1 MSKEIAIDLGTAN
14 SLVYVEGK
22 GIVIREPSVVAIKKD
37 TGKVLAVG
45 DEAKK
50 MIGRPP
56 GNIVAVKP
64 LQDGFIADFDVCA
77 TMLKYFFDKAVG
89 PTGFFSKPRVIIC
102 VPAGTTSVEERAV
115 RDAAT
120 QAGAK
125 EVHVM
130 EEPMAAAI
138 GAGLPVSEP
147 TGSMIV
153 DIGGGTTDV
162 AVISLGGVVTSQS
175 IRIGGDKMDDAIVN
189 FVRKN
194 YNLLIGERTA
204 EEIKKAIGTVHI
216 LPESEHLTYLVNGRD
231 LVSGLPRQVEVSDHE
246 IHLAFSEIIQ
256 SILDAIKSCLE
267 KTPPELAGDI
277 IQRGIVLAGGGSL
290 IRGMDQLISEETG
303 MPVIYAEDPM
313 TSIVLGAGKAL
324 ENIDLLRKVEN
335 GHKLS
340 RA

>member
-14 SLVYVEGK
+14 SLVYVQGK
-22 GIVIREPSVVAIKKD
+22 GIVIREPSVVAIEKN
-37 TGKVLAVG
+37 TGRVLAVG

-50 MIGRPP
+50 MIGRTP

-64 LQDGFIADFDVCA
+64 LKDGFIADFDVCSS
-77 TMLKYFFDKAVG
+77 MLKYFFSKALNA
-89 PTGFFSKPRVIIC
+89 TGLFSKPRVIIC

-115 RDAAT
+115 RQAAM

-125 EVHVM
+125 EVHIM

-138 GAGLPVSEP
+138 GAGLPVEEP

-162 AVISLGGVVTSQS
+162 AVISLGGIVTSQS

-189 FVRKN
+189 FVKKN

-204 EEIKKAIGTVHI
+204 EEMKMAIGTVHI
-216 LPESEHLTYLVNGRD
+216 LPESEHLSYNVNGRD
-231 LVSGLPRQVEVSDHE
+231 LMTGLPRQVEVQDHE
-246 IHLAFSEIIQ
+246 IHLAFKDIIQ

-290 IRGMDQLISEETG
+290 IRGMDVLISEETG
-303 MPVIYAEDPM
+303 MPVIHAEDPLS
-313 TSIVLGAGKAL
+313 SIVLGAGKAL
-324 ENIDLLRKVEN
+324 ENIDLLRKVES
-335 GHKLS
+335 GQKLS
-340 RA
+340 R

>member
-1 MSKEIAIDLGTAN
+1 MTKDIAIDLGTAN
-14 SLVYVEGK
+14 SLVYVQGK
-22 GIVIREPSVVAIKKD
+22 GIVIREPSVVAIEKD
-37 TGKVLAVG
+37 SGKVLAVG

-50 MIGRPP
+50 MIGRTP
-56 GNIVAVKP
+56 GNIVAIKP

-77 TMLKYFFDKAVG
+77 SMLKYFFSKAAPVG
-89 PTGFFSKPRVIIC
+89 GFFSKTRAIVC

-115 RDAAT
+115 RQAAT

-125 EVHVM
+125 EVHIM

-138 GAGLPVSEP
+138 GAGLPIADP

-162 AVISLGGVVTSQS
+162 AVISLGGIVTSQS

-189 FVRKN
+189 FVKKN

-204 EEIKKAIGTVHI
+204 EEIKMEIGSVHI
-216 LPESEHLTYLVNGRD
+216 LPEEEHLTYNVNGRD
-231 LVSGLPRQVEVSDHE
+231 LVTGLPRQVEISDDE
-246 IHLAFSEIIQ
+246 IHLAFKDIIQ
-256 SILDAIKSCLE
+256 SIMDAIKGCLE

-290 IRGMDQLISEETG
+290 IRGMDLLIAEETG
-303 MPVIYAEDPM
+303 MPVIYAEDPL
-313 TSIVLGAGKAL
+313 TSIVLGAGNAL
-324 ENIDLLRKVEN
+324 ENIDLLAKVES
-335 GHKLS
+335 GTKTS
-340 RA
+340 R

>member
-14 SLVYVEGK
+14 SLVYVQGK
-22 GIVIREPSVVAIKKD
+22 GIVIREPSVVAIQKN

-50 MIGRPP
+50 MIGRTP
-56 GNIVAVKP
+56 GNIVAIKP

-77 TMLKYFFDKAVG
+77 SMLKYFFSKAIPAG
-89 PTGFFSKPRVIIC
+89 GMFSKPKVIIC

-115 RDAAT
+115 RQAAT

-138 GAGLPVSEP
+138 GAGLPVSDP

-162 AVISLGGVVTSQS
+162 AVISLGGIVTSQS

-189 FVRKN
+189 FVKKN

-204 EEIKKAIGTVHI
+204 EEIKMAIGTVHI
-216 LPESEHLTYLVNGRD
+216 VPESEHLTYLVNGRD
-231 LVSGLPRQVEVSDHE
+231 LMTGLPRQVEVSDHE
-246 IHLAFSEIIQ
+246 IHLAFKDIIQ

-290 IRGMDQLISEETG
+290 IRGMDVLIAEETG
-303 MPVIYAEDPM
+303 MPVIYAEDPLS
-313 TSIVLGAGKAL
+313 SIVLGAGQAL
-324 ENIDLLRKVEN
+324 ENMDLLRRVEN
-335 GHKLS
+335 GQK
-340 RA
+340 RNR

>member
-14 SLVYVEGK
+14 SLVYVQGK
-22 GIVIREPSVVAIKKD
+22 GIVIREPSVVAIEKN

-50 MIGRPP
+50 MIGRTP

-64 LQDGFIADFDVCA
+64 LKDGFIADFDVCSS
-77 TMLKYFFDKAVG
+77 MLKYFFGKALNS
-89 PTGFFSKPRVIIC
+89 TGFFSKPKVIIC

-115 RDAAT
+115 RQAT
-120 QAGAK
+120 MQAGAK
-125 EVHVM
+125 EVHIM

-138 GAGLPVSEP
+138 GAGLPVADP

-162 AVISLGGVVTSQS
+162 AVISLGGIVTSQS

-189 FVRKN
+189 FVKKN

-204 EEIKKAIGTVHI
+204 EEIKMAIGTVHI
-216 LPESEHLTYLVNGRD
+216 LPESEHLTYMVNGRD
-231 LVSGLPRQVEVSDHE
+231 LMTGLPRQVEVSDHE
-246 IHLAFSEIIQ
+246 IHLAFKDIIQ

-290 IRGMDQLISEETG
+290 IRGMDLLISEETG
-303 MPVIYAEDPM
+303 MPVIYAEDPLS
-313 TSIVLGAGKAL
+313 SIVLGAGNAL

-335 GHKLS
+335 SQKIS
-340 RA
+340 R

>member
-14 SLVYVEGK
+14 SLVYVQGK
-22 GIVIREPSVVAIKKD
+22 GIVIREPSVVAIQKN

-50 MIGRPP
+50 MIGRTP
-56 GNIVAVKP
+56 GNIVAIKP

-77 TMLKYFFDKAVG
+77 SMLKYFFGKAL
-89 PTGFFSKPRVIIC
+89 PATGMFSKPRVIIC

-115 RDAAT
+115 RQAAM

-138 GAGLPVSEP
+138 GAGLPVSDP

-162 AVISLGGVVTSQS
+162 AVISLGGIVTSQS
-175 IRIGGDKMDDAIVN
+175 IRIGGDKMDDAIVS
-189 FVRKN
+189 FVKKN

-204 EEIKKAIGTVHI
+204 EEIKMAIGTVHI
-216 LPESEHLTYLVNGRD
+216 LPESEHLTYMVNGRD
-231 LVSGLPRQVEVSDHE
+231 LMTGLPRQVEVSDNE
-246 IHLAFSEIIQ
+246 IHLAFKDIIQ

-290 IRGMDQLISEETG
+290 IRGMDTLISEETG
-303 MPVIYAEDPM
+303 MPVIYAEDPLS
-313 TSIVLGAGKAL
+313 SIVLGAGQAL

-335 GHKLS
+335 GQK
-340 RA
+340 RNR

>member
-1 MSKEIAIDLGTAN
+1 MLILTC
-14 SLVYVEGK
+14 V
-22 GIVIREPSVVAIKKD
+22 
-37 TGKVLAVG
+37 
-45 DEAKK
+45 
-50 MIGRPP
+50 
-56 GNIVAVKP
+56 
-64 LQDGFIADFDVCA
+64 
-77 TMLKYFFDKAVG
+77 LKYFFGKAL
-89 PTGFFSKPRVIIC
+89 PATGMFSKPRVIIC

-115 RDAAT
+115 RQAAM

-138 GAGLPVSEP
+138 GAGLPVSDP

-162 AVISLGGVVTSQS
+162 AVISLGGIVTSQS
-175 IRIGGDKMDDAIVN
+175 IRIGGDKMDDAIVS
-189 FVRKN
+189 FVKKN

-204 EEIKKAIGTVHI
+204 EEIKMAIGTVHI
-216 LPESEHLTYLVNGRD
+216 LPESEHLTYMVNGRD
-231 LVSGLPRQVEVSDHE
+231 LMTGLPRQVEVSDNE
-246 IHLAFSEIIQ
+246 IHLAFKDIIQ

-290 IRGMDQLISEETG
+290 IRGMDTLISEETG
-303 MPVIYAEDPM
+303 MPVIYAEDPLS
-313 TSIVLGAGKAL
+313 SIVLGAGQAL

-335 GHKLS
+335 GQK
-340 RA
+340 RNR

>member
-14 SLVYVEGK
+14 SLVYVQGK

-50 MIGRPP
+50 MIGRTP
-56 GNIVAVKP
+56 GNIVAVRP

-89 PTGFFSKPRVIIC
+89 TTGFFSKPRVIIC

-120 QAGAK
+120 LGGAK
-125 EVHVM
+125 EVHIM

-138 GAGLPVSEP
+138 GAGLPVSDP

-162 AVISLGGVVTSQS
+162 AVISLGGIVTSQS

-189 FVRKN
+189 FVKKK

-204 EEIKKAIGTVHI
+204 EEIKMAIGSVHM
-216 LPESEHLTYLVNGRD
+216 LPESEHLTYVVNGRD
-231 LVSGLPRQVEVSDHE
+231 LMTGLPRQVEISDHE
-246 IHLAFSEIIQ
+246 IHLAFSDIIQ

-313 TSIVLGAGKAL
+313 TSIVLGAGKTL

-335 GHKLS
+335 AHKLG
-340 RA
+340 R

>member
-1 MSKEIAIDLGTAN
+1 MSKAIAIDLGTAN
-14 SLVYVEGK
+14 SLVYVQGK
-22 GIVIREPSVVAIKKD
+22 GIVIREPSVVAIEKN

-50 MIGRPP
+50 MIGRTP
-56 GNIVAVKP
+56 GNIIAVKP
-64 LQDGFIADFDVCA
+64 LKDGFIADFDVCSS
-77 TMLKYFFDKAVG
+77 MLKYFFGKASNS
-89 PTGFFSKPRVIIC
+89 TGMFSKPKVIIC

-115 RDAAT
+115 RQAT
-120 QAGAK
+120 MQAGAK
-125 EVHVM
+125 EVHIM

-138 GAGLPVSEP
+138 GAGLPVADP

-162 AVISLGGVVTSQS
+162 AVISLGGIVTSQS
-175 IRIGGDKMDDAIVN
+175 IRIGGDKMDEAIVN
-189 FVRKN
+189 FVKKN

-204 EEIKKAIGTVHI
+204 EEIKMAIGSVHI
-216 LPESEHLTYLVNGRD
+216 LSESEHLTYMVNGRD
-231 LVSGLPRQVEVSDHE
+231 LMTGLPRQVEISDHE
-246 IHLAFSEIIQ
+246 IHLAFKDIIQ

-290 IRGMDQLISEETG
+290 IRGMDLLISEETG
-303 MPVIYAEDPM
+303 MPVIYAEDPLS
-313 TSIVLGAGKAL
+313 SIVLGAGNAL

-335 GHKLS
+335 GQKIGH
-340 RA
+340 

>member
-14 SLVYVEGK
+14 SLVYVQGK
-22 GIVIREPSVVAIKKD
+22 GIVIREPSVVAIQKN

-50 MIGRPP
+50 MIGRTP
-56 GNIVAVKP
+56 GNIVAIKP

-77 TMLKYFFDKAVG
+77 SMLKYFFGKAL
-89 PTGFFSKPRVIIC
+89 PATGMFSKPRVIIC

-115 RDAAT
+115 RQAAM

-138 GAGLPVSEP
+138 GAGLPVSDP

-162 AVISLGGVVTSQS
+162 AVISLGGIVTSQS
-175 IRIGGDKMDDAIVN
+175 IRIGGDKMDDAIVS
-189 FVRKN
+189 FVKKN

-204 EEIKKAIGTVHI
+204 EEIKMAIGTVHI
-216 LPESEHLTYLVNGRD
+216 LPES
-231 LVSGLPRQVEVSDHE
+231 
-246 IHLAFSEIIQ
+246 
-256 SILDAIKSCLE
+256 
-267 KTPPELAGDI
+267 
-277 IQRGIVLAGGGSL
+277 
-290 IRGMDQLISEETG
+290 
-303 MPVIYAEDPM
+303 
-313 TSIVLGAGKAL
+313 
-324 ENIDLLRKVEN
+324 
-335 GHKLS
+335 
-340 RA
+340 